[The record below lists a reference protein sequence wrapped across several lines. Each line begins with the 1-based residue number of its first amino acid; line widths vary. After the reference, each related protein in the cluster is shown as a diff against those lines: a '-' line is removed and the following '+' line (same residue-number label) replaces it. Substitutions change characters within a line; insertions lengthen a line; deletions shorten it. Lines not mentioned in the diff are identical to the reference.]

1 MHVVAHSSPRPRV
14 RLAPSVSAA
23 FAFAL
28 VSIAA
33 SAAAAPPALPP
44 RPGSAPGPA
53 TSAGPPSAAAPGA
66 TQGQQG
72 PQGPQG
78 PATALVDPAD
88 ARRGIVQVEQ
98 NGRPIAVGTVLARDG
113 RVLTAL
119 SPLAGIEQPE
129 LRFADGSVV
138 KARIGHK
145 DPSWDLALLVPLT
158 GRWLDGLMPTDGDP
172 LGLEVRA
179 FLPTKAGKLGAPLV
193 GVKGR
198 VDARARDGAALKDVL
213 DVDFKGSPAVPG
225 APMLE
230 PNGRVV
236 GVVVKICKDLG
247 AAAAASAAAASAP
260 AAKTSGP
267 PCAGATYGAPV
278 YALRS
283 FLLHAPKAAVQ
294 PAAWLG
300 LGGAPS
306 DSGNVRGVKIV
317 GLAPGSPAEKAGL
330 RASVEAPETIVALDG
345 APIETPEQLAE
356 AVTMRAVGQ
365 TIKLLVFSAGR
376 FREVQ
381 VTLKAAP

>member
-1 MHVVAHSSPRPRV
+1 MHVVAPSFPRPRPRV
-14 RLAPSVSAA
+14 RLAPSVSI
-23 FAFAL
+23 AFAL
-28 VSIAA
+28 ATIAV
-33 SAAAAPPALPP
+33 SAAAAPPGLPP

-53 TSAGPPSAAAPGA
+53 ATAGPASSASSASPAP
-66 TQGQQG
+66 TQS
-72 PQGPQG
+72 PQG

-88 ARRGIVQVEQ
+88 TRRGIVQVEQ

-129 LRFADGSVV
+129 LRFADGTVV
-138 KARIGHK
+138 KARIGHR

-172 LGLEVRA
+172 LGVEVRA
-179 FLPTKAGKLGAPLV
+179 FLPTKAGKLGAPVV

-198 VDARARDGAALKDVL
+198 VDARARDGGTLKDVL

-236 GVVVKICKDLG
+236 GVVVKICKG
-247 AAAAASAAAASAP
+247 GPAPSAP
-260 AAKTSGP
+260 SAPPASEARTSGP
-267 PCAGATYGAPV
+267 HCAAATYGAPV

-283 FLLHAPKAAVQ
+283 FLLHAPATAVQ

-300 LGGAPS
+300 LGGSPS
-306 DSGNVRGVKIV
+306 DAGNVRGVKIV

-330 RASVEAPETIVALDG
+330 RASTEAPETIVALDG
-345 APIETPEQLAE
+345 APIETPEQLAD
-356 AVTMRAVGQ
+356 AVTKRAVGQ

-376 FREVQ
+376 FREVL

>member
-1 MHVVAHSSPRPRV
+1 MHVVALSSPRPRV
-14 RLAPSVSAA
+14 RLAPSVSV
-23 FAFAL
+23 AFAL
-28 VSIAA
+28 ASIAA
-33 SAAAAPPALPP
+33 SAAAAPPALPTL
-44 RPGSAPGPA
+44 PGSAPGPA
-53 TSAGPPSAAAPGA
+53 ASAGPPSAAAPGA
-66 TQGQQG
+66 TQGA
-72 PQGPQG
+72 QGPQG

-88 ARRGIVQVEQ
+88 TRRGIVQVEQ

-179 FLPTKAGKLGAPLV
+179 FLPTKAGKLGAPVV

-198 VDARARDGAALKDVL
+198 VDARARDGGTLKDVL

-247 AAAAASAAAASAP
+247 AAAAASAGAASAP

-330 RASVEAPETIVALDG
+330 RASTEAPETIVALDG